1 MLMLRIAIVAVIA
14 YCLGGVNG
22 AILVS
27 KAFHHEDVRTHG
39 SGNAGLTNFFR
50 TYGGPL
56 TLLVVVVD
64 MGKTIL
70 ACFVGKWL
78 LGTDA
83 GMMLGG
89 LCATLGHEFPVF
101 YGFRGGK
108 GILCGVSVAFALD
121 WRIALCLIVFF
132 AAIVALS
139 RYVSLG
145 SVLSAILYPFL
156 YLGFCWK
163 DWWTVILSVIL
174 AASAIIM
181 HRGNIRRLREGT
193 ERKLSFRKKE

>member
-1 MLMLRIAIVAVIA
+1 MLILRIILTAVIA

-27 KAFHHEDVRTHG
+27 KLFHHEDVRTHG

-56 TLLVVVVD
+56 TLLVIAVD
-64 MGKTIL
+64 MCKTIL

-108 GILCGVSVAFALD
+108 GILCGVSAAFALD
-121 WRIALCLIVFF
+121 WRIALILIVFF
-132 AAIVALS
+132 AVIVGIS
-139 RYVSLG
+139 KYVSLG
-145 SVLSAILYPFL
+145 SVLSAMLYPLLFL
-156 YLGFCWK
+156 FFFWG
-163 DWWTVILSVIL
+163 DWRTVILSAIL
-174 AASAIIM
+174 AVTTIIL
-181 HRGNIRRLREGT
+181 HRGNIQRLRDGT